1 MPDEAVP
8 HGAWLP
14 FYALGEEGDL
24 ARESVQRCEGAVWLA
39 SPPRSFHA
47 NPTDNKRREL
57 MAKTMVDREREMTN
71 LLVKVGGDPARL
83 KKRPGYGEI
92 VNSSV
97 QANQSAP
104 RLRP

>member
-1 MPDEAVP
+1 
-8 HGAWLP
+8 
-14 FYALGEEGDL
+14 
-24 ARESVQRCEGAVWLA
+24 
-39 SPPRSFHA
+39 
-47 NPTDNKRREL
+47 

-71 LLVKVGGDPARL
+71 LLVKVGGYRARL

-104 RLRP
+104 RLRS